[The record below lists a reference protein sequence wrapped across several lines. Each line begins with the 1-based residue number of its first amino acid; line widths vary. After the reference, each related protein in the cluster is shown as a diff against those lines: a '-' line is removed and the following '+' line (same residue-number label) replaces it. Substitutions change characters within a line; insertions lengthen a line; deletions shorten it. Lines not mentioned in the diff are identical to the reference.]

1 MRYYHKIQQHGVSPR
16 TPQPGFQPHGMARD
30 TTTTAQ
36 RTNQTYGMV
45 NPTNR
50 NQPTIPSGGV
60 EPLEEQR
67 DYLEETRQKVNQA
80 LINVQG
86 LLDRKDTE
94 EGKAEIKRIISQTFY
109 NAADLPYSLRKNAN
123 FYIEAFIHDICGFGP
138 IQPLLNNPNI
148 TEIKVN
154 GPLIIRIEE
163 NGAERTLEEI
173 RFRDREH
180 LMDIIQRIVSP
191 IGREVNIRNPIE
203 DAFLPD
209 GSRVNIIIDPI
220 AVKGPY
226 LTIRKFVPQLTIE
239 ELCRRGAFTE
249 DIIPV
254 LEATAKCAL
263 NTCVSGGTGGGKT
276 TLLNAIARFIPATE
290 SLITIED
297 TLELDLHHP
306 DVRSLLTRPAG
317 FEGTGE
323 ITATQLVKASLRM
336 KPKRIIVGEARDSV
350 IDDCLAAMN
359 TGHPGSMFSAHANSP
374 EELPERVEFMSEKPR
389 ESILSAFGKTMNM
402 VYQVNQLPDGRRR
415 MTHIAQICGYQN
427 GNVVVENLFEFDH
440 DQDRLVRTN
449 VPFRYEKQMRDRR
462 IEIPS
467 ILAMPVGGRYVG

>member
-1 MRYYHKIQQHGVSPR
+1 MRLYHQMQQQGSNPR
-16 TPQPGFQPHGMARD
+16 IGQPSQPHRAANTKTIQHSGQIGRMAKS
-30 TTTTAQ
+30 A
-36 RTNQTYGMV
+36 
-45 NPTNR
+45 PTV
-50 NQPTIPSGGV
+50 QYSGQKNGV
-60 EPLEEQR
+60 DPREVQR
-67 DYLEETRQKVNQA
+67 DYLEETRQKINQA
-80 LINVQG
+80 LMAVPG

-94 EGKAEIKRIISQTFY
+94 EGKAEIKRLISTTFY
-109 NAADLPYSLRKNAN
+109 NAVDLPNQIRKEAN
-123 FYIEAFIHDICGFGP
+123 THIEAFYNDICGFGP

-154 GPLIIRIEE
+154 GPSVIRIEE
-163 NGAERTLEEI
+163 DGAERTVDEI

-239 ELCRRGAFTE
+239 ELCRRGAFRE
-249 DIIPV
+249 EIIPV

-276 TLLNAIARFIPATE
+276 TLLNAIARFIPETE

-317 FEGTGE
+317 IEGNGE
-323 ITATQLVKASLRM
+323 ITAKQLVKASLRM

-350 IDDCLAAMN
+350 IDDCFAAMN

-402 VYQVNQLPDGRRR
+402 VYQVNQLPGGRRR
-415 MTHIAQICGYQN
+415 MTHISQICGYQN
-427 GNVVVENLFEFDH
+427 GNVVVENLFEYDY
-440 DQDRLVRTN
+440 DLDRLVRTA
-449 VPFRYEKQMRDRR
+449 VPFHYEKQMRDRK
-462 IEIPS
+462 IEIPA
-467 ILAMPVGGRYVG
+467 ILTTPAGGRHLG